1 MKTERDKILKKKE
14 EEDYISTFKK
24 DTFSK
29 SLYQPANS
37 IVYLTKTSHQ
47 RKEKKKII

>member
-24 DTFSK
+24 DTLAKLFIN
-29 SLYQPANS
+29 LQ
-37 IVYLTKTSHQ
+37 IVSY
-47 RKEKKKII
+47 I